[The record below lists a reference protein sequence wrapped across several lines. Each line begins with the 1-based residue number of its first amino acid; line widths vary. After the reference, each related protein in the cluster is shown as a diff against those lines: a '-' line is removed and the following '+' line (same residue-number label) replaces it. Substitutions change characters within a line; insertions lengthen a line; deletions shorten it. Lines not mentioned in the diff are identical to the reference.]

1 MLFIAIV
8 AKVSI
13 LWWIFSLD
21 KDSQVLKEKE
31 YNKLY
36 KLDN

>member
-1 MLFIAIV
+1 MTIIAIL

-36 KLDN
+36 KLDK

>member
-36 KLDN
+36 KLDK

>member
-1 MLFIAIV
+1 MVFIAIL

-21 KDSQVLKEKE
+21 KESQVQKEKE
-31 YNKLY
+31 YAKLY
-36 KLDN
+36 KRE

>member
-1 MLFIAIV
+1 MIFIAIL

-36 KLDN
+36 KLDK

>member
-21 KDSQVLKEKE
+21 KESQVKKEKE
-31 YNKLY
+31 YDKIY
-36 KLDN
+36 KLDK

>member
-1 MLFIAIV
+1 MIVIAIL

-21 KDSQVLKEKE
+21 SENQAMKEKE
-31 YNKLY
+31 YAKLY
-36 KLDN
+36 KRE

>member
-1 MLFIAIV
+1 MIFIAIL

-21 KDSQVLKEKE
+21 KESQALKEKE
-31 YNKLY
+31 YNKIF
-36 KLDN
+36 KLDK

>member
-1 MLFIAIV
+1 MIFIAV
-8 AKVSI
+8 LAKVSI

-21 KDSQVLKEKE
+21 KESQVQKEKE

-36 KLDN
+36 RLDR

>member
-1 MLFIAIV
+1 MTIIAIL

-21 KDSQVLKEKE
+21 KENQAIKEKE

-36 KLDN
+36 KRE